1 MLYQFYSNDLDT
13 SEAPA
18 FLGCFKRP
26 VSCASRGWETV
37 NNSQA
42 VKSPGEPVRQARSY
56 QRGFELKHPFQMQ
69 TITALS

>member
-1 MLYQFYSNDLDT
+1 MLNQFYSNDLDT

-42 VKSPGEPVRQARSY
+42 VKIQGEPVRQAR
-56 QRGFELKHPFQMQ
+56 EL
-69 TITALS
+69 SEGV